1 MTTTRRD
8 FLKWSGVGALGT
20 VVFVGCGIP
29 EEELLIQ
36 SPATMPEN
44 MVSGLEAWYATSCAQ
59 CGAGEGVIVRIIEGR
74 AIKIE
79 GNSDHPVSR
88 GKTSVRCQAGLQA
101 LYSPDRLSG
110 PMKRA
115 GERGSGEFTPITWDQ
130 ALGELT
136 ASLQGQDPSSVTM
149 ITDPVRGTLGKVA
162 HRFMNGYGG
171 NHMALESM
179 ENTALRR
186 VAMELFQQDQLPL
199 FEIDKADY
207 VLNFGADFLSTWLS
221 PVQYSRAYGQFR
233 QGRDHRGTLVQI
245 EPRMS
250 MTAANADKWHYINP
264 GTEGLAA
271 LSIAY
276 VLMSDSADRL
286 DAAAVDAMTGGAGAQ
301 ALSAFAPE
309 SVAGNTG
316 LSADYIRKIA
326 HDLAGSQHSLVI
338 GGGSAAAHTNG
349 LANMKAI
356 YSLNILLDSINKDG
370 GIKFNPS
377 SPLGEEDAT
386 AVATFADWED
396 LRNRMSAGQVGAL
409 LVHGANPAYT
419 LQSINFAGAASGV
432 GTIVSFANSIDET
445 AALADLILPDHTYLE
460 SWGDDVPNPG
470 PGYQVVTLQQPVVFP
485 FHQEGGRGTR
495 AFGDVLLDLSRRLGS
510 TGYNLP
516 WPTMRDAVRAS
527 AQELQGLNRGS
538 VRAADFEAFWISAL
552 QRGGWWDENAKGDQQ
567 TVSPPSLSELAGA
580 PEFSGGMG
588 EYPFYLIPFQSN
600 SITDGRGANLPWLQA
615 APDPMTTAVWET
627 WVEINQRRADE
638 LDIKEGDILDIQ
650 SPSGTIRALAYPT
663 PASHPDVLSIPT
675 GLGHTHYGNYEI
687 GPDLSRTLV
696 AKDRGS
702 NVMSIVSP
710 LKDGQTNALAWS
722 ATRVRINKTG
732 EWIRL
737 PKFEGAVPPQFEDG
751 LFPIYGRGDGATH

>member
-44 MVSGLEAWYATSCAQ
+44 MVSGLEAWYATSCAE
-59 CGAGEGVIVRIIEGR
+59 CGAGCGVIVRIIEGR

-88 GKTSVRCQAGLQA
+88 GKTLVRCQAGLQS
-101 LYSPDRLSG
+101 LYNPDRVDG
-110 PMKRA
+110 PMKRS
-115 GERGSGEFTPITWDQ
+115 GSRGSGDFVPITWDE
-130 ALGELT
+130 ALGEAT
-136 ASLQGQDPSSVTM
+136 AALQSQNPGSVTM
-149 ITDPVRGTLGKVA
+149 ITDPLSGTLGRITG
-162 HRFMNGYGG
+162 RFMNGYGG
-171 NHMALESM
+171 AHMALESM

-186 VAMELFQQDQLPL
+186 VSRELFQQDQLPV
-199 FEIDKADY
+199 FEIEKADY

-221 PVQYSRAYGQFR
+221 PLQYSRAYGQFR
-233 QGRDHRGTLVQI
+233 QGRDHRGTLVQL

-250 MTAANADKWHYINP
+250 MTAANADKWHYVNP
-264 GTEGLAA
+264 GAEGTVA

-276 VLMSDSADRL
+276 VLMSDSPDRL

-326 HDLAGSQHSLVI
+326 HDLAASQHSLVI

-349 LANMKAI
+349 LASMKAI
-356 YSLNILLDSINKDG
+356 YSLNFLLDSINKDG
-370 GIKFNPS
+370 GIKFNPA
-377 SPLGEEDAT
+377 SPLGDEAPE
-386 AVATFADWED
+386 VASFAQWED
-396 LRNRMSAGQVGAL
+396 LRNRMGAGQVGAL

-419 LQSINFAGAASGV
+419 LESIDFAGAADGV
-432 GTIVSFANSIDET
+432 GTIVSFASFMDET

-460 SWGDDVPNPG
+460 SWGDNVPDPG
-470 PGYQVVTLQQPVVFP
+470 PGYHVVTLQQPVVFP

-495 AFGDVLLDLSRRLGS
+495 AFGDVLLDLSRRLGG
-510 TGYNLP
+510 TGFNLP
-516 WPTMRDAVRAS
+516 WPTMKDAVRAG

-538 VRAADFEAFWISAL
+538 VRAADFEAFWISVL
-552 QRGGWWDENAKGDQQ
+552 QRGGWWDESFKGNQRA
-567 TVSPPSLSELAGA
+567 VSPPSLAELAA
-580 PEFSGGMG
+580 TPDFSGDSGQ
-588 EYPFYLIPFQSN
+588 YPFHLIPFQSN

-615 APDPMTTAVWET
+615 APDPLTTATWET
-627 WVEINQRRADE
+627 WVEINVRRAEE

-650 SPSGTIRALAYPT
+650 SASGSIRALAYPT
-663 PASHPDVLSIPT
+663 PAAHPDVLAIPT

-702 NVMSIVSP
+702 NVMSIISP
-710 LKDGQTNALAWS
+710 LKDGQTDALAWS

-732 EWIRL
+732 EWVRL
-737 PKFEGAVPPQFEDG
+737 PKFEGAVPPQFPEG
-751 LFPIYGRGDGATH
+751 LFPIYGRSDGEHH